1 MPEGPEVEVIRQAL
15 EPAVVGQRIKKISV
29 SNKPLR
35 RTVAPKDFQLLRGQ
49 VVQKTQRKG
58 KLLIFWTDDEQ
69 GFWCR
74 LGMAGKLL
82 IQTPKD
88 RLRPHSHVVLQLEN
102 GTRLAYVDPR
112 RFGEVVP
119 FRAGVQVEQELS
131 RLGPDP
137 LLWKETA
144 RQTVAQALG
153 KTKRQIKVALLD
165 QSVLSGVGNI
175 YACEALFLAQISP
188 FRQSK
193 SLTRAERNR
202 LLRATETVLKR
213 AVGLGGTSFSD
224 YEQPDGSRGENF
236 GHRHVFQRTNEP
248 CRKCA
253 TPIGHKV
260 QHGRSTFFC
269 GRCQKCRG

>member
-1 MPEGPEVEVIRQAL
+1 MTSKALVSAGHGRQA
-15 EPAVVGQRIKKISV
+15 AH
-29 SNKPLR
+29 SNTKRPLKAAQPR
-35 RTVAPKDFQLLRGQ
+35 GAATGKWHEAGLRGPPSFWRSGALSSWRSGGTRTVQTGRIRCFG
-49 VVQKTQRKG
+49 RKRPDKRWL
-58 KLLIFWTDDEQ
+58 KLW
-69 GFWCR
+69 
-74 LGMAGKLL
+74 A
-82 IQTPKD
+82 
-88 RLRPHSHVVLQLEN
+88 
-102 GTRLAYVDPR
+102 R
-112 RFGEVVP
+112 R
-119 FRAGVQVEQELS
+119 
-131 RLGPDP
+131 
-137 LLWKETA
+137 
-144 RQTVAQALG
+144 
-153 KTKRQIKVALLD
+153 KRQIKVALLD

-213 AVGLGGTSFSD
+213 AVELGGTSFSD